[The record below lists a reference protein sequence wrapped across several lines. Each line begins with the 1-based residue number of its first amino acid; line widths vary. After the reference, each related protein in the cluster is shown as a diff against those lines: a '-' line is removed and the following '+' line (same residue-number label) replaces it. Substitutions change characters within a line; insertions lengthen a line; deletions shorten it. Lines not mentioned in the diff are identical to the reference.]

1 VHDWARQRFAGLLTP
16 AGAPLPLYL
25 AGFSFGA
32 YVTTRLAK
40 RLASAGDPPRW
51 LVLVGTAAGFVEG
64 MRQYET
70 EAVATDTLVIH
81 GSEDE
86 TVRLA
91 NVLAWAQPLDVP
103 VVVVSGADHFF
114 HRRLHIIR
122 DIIHRAWH

>member
-1 VHDWARQRFAGLLTP
+1 
-16 AGAPLPLYL
+16 
-25 AGFSFGA
+25 
-32 YVTTRLAK
+32 
-40 RLASAGDPPRW
+40 
-51 LVLVGTAAGFVEG
+51 